1 MIPAS
6 IIIPALN
13 EAGQLPDF
21 LAGLQSLRD
30 EGCELILV
38 DGGSQ
43 DATCALAEG
52 QVDRILISAPGRAR
66 QMNLGAKAAESEW
79 LFFLHADTRLTR
91 AAQGCLLRLAHHSS
105 ACWGRFDVSIQS
117 RQRLLKLVAWLMN
130 GRSRL
135 TGIATGDQLIFVHA
149 SLFKAVGGFPDQPL
163 MEDVEISKRLK
174 QRYPPLC
181 LKQKVLTSGR
191 RWDEK
196 GLWST
201 IWLMWR
207 LRWLYW
213 RGIPAE
219 HLAKEY

>member
-13 EAGQLPDF
+13 EAGQLPEL
-21 LAGLQSLRD
+21 LAGLQGLRD
-30 EGCELILV
+30 KGCELILV

-52 QVDRILISAPGRAR
+52 QVDQLLSSDPGRAQ
-66 QMNLGAKAAESEW
+66 QMNLGAKAAQSEW
-79 LFFLHADTRLTR
+79 LFFLHADTRLTP
-91 AAQGCLLRLAHHSS
+91 AAQDCLLRLAHHSP
-105 ACWGRFDVSIQS
+105 ACWGRFDVSIQG
-117 RQRLLKLVAWLMN
+117 RHPLLKLVAWLMN

-135 TGIATGDQLIFVHA
+135 TGVATGDQLIFVHV

-163 MEDVEISKRLK
+163 MEDVELSKRLK

-191 RWDEK
+191 RWE
-196 GLWST
+196 
-201 IWLMWR
+201 
-207 LRWLYW
+207 
-213 RGIPAE
+213 
-219 HLAKEY
+219 